1 MKQAGKKTVAAA
13 KARSRVSNRGEQK
26 PRKAAAFSDRSRQD
40 QIVDALGA
48 EIVRGTYP
56 PGANLPLEAELMLRF
71 GVSRSVLREVLKT
84 LAAKGLVVSKTKV
97 GRKVRPHSDWNFF
110 DADLLAWKVRSGL
123 DSEFREHL
131 SDMRRAVEPYA
142 ARLAARRRTAE
153 DLARL
158 RGAIVSMSNPQ
169 HSRKSF
175 AEADL
180 ALHVAL
186 CEASGNPM
194 MRSVA
199 AVIEAAL
206 LAAFSESS
214 PMESSEDHVQSVTAH
229 AAIVD
234 AIAARDE
241 DAAAAAMLEVIE
253 AGMRRTTK
261 KRLRPKARKT
271 K

>member
-1 MKQAGKKTVAAA
+1 MKQAGKKKVAAA
-13 KARSRVSNRGEQK
+13 KVRSRVPSREVK
-26 PRKAAAFSDRSRQD
+26 APRKKGAASLRLRQD
-40 QIVDALGA
+40 QIVEALGE
-48 EIVRGTYP
+48 EIVGGAYP
-56 PGANLPLEAELMLRF
+56 PGANLPQEAELMLRF

-97 GRKVRPHSDWNFF
+97 GRKVRPRSDWNFF
-110 DADLLAWKVRSGL
+110 DADLLAWKVKSGL
-123 DSEFREHL
+123 DNEFREHL

-142 ARLAARRRTAE
+142 ARLAARRRTPD

-158 RGAIVSMSNPQ
+158 RACIVAMSNPS

-214 PMESSEDHVQSVTAH
+214 PMESAEDHAQSVTAH

-234 AIAARDE
+234 AIAAQDE

-253 AGMRRTTK
+253 VGMRRTTDE
-261 KRLRPKARKT
+261 RAQSRSRKAR
-271 K
+271 

>member
-1 MKQAGKKTVAAA
+1 MKQAGDKQSAGA
-13 KARSRVSNRGEQK
+13 KRGARVSNREGPK
-26 PRKAAAFSDRSRQD
+26 RRKKTTSSVRLRQD
-40 QIVDALGA
+40 QIVDALGE
-48 EIVRGTYP
+48 EIVRGVYP
-56 PGANLPLEAELMLRF
+56 PGANLPHEAELMLRF

-97 GRKVRPHSDWNFF
+97 GRKVRPRSDWNFF
-110 DADLLAWKVRSGL
+110 DADLLAWTVKSGL
-123 DSEFREHL
+123 DNEFREHL

-142 ARLAARRRTAE
+142 ARLAAQRRTAD

-158 RGAIVSMSNPQ
+158 RACIVAMSNPQ

-194 MRSVA
+194 MRSMA

-214 PMESSEDHVQSVTAH
+214 PMESPEDHVQSVTAH

-234 AIAARDE
+234 AIADHNE
-241 DAAAAAMLEVIE
+241 EAAAAAMLEVIE
-253 AGMRRTTK
+253 AGMRRTAGK
-261 KRLRPKARKT
+261 RARPRLRKGK
-271 K
+271 